1 MIESPKHQVG
11 IVTFGTDGASSHPR
25 PAVNC
30 SLRPRPPQPRA
41 DWRVIDHLAET
52 DNDLFEDEEPDCYA
66 NIVVRPL
73 SLSLSSLASRL
84 TVRRLTLTH
93 ARVAR
98 QMDRPVCPTD
108 LDGIRHIMD
117 MKNGGRKGDCLD
129 AVIVATDSV
138 FKATNV
144 GPKTKP
150 GKKRVIVITNAKV
163 PCDMSE
169 ETCTMVQRGLEQG
182 GISLEFIGIGW
193 EEDENECFETP
204 MQRKLD
210 EMCAQSGGGCQ
221 PVKQVSDARLV
232 SMKITAGN
240 SKYRGDFEI
249 SPDVKIPCWVLGR
262 VVEDKFPSL
271 KKVSLVTE
279 QDPEDEAEG
288 KGRKYGNTAMERQY
302 KSLTEEDHILRP
314 EAMVKGYKYGR
325 DRVPFSK
332 VDEAVLKYEADKCL
346 QLICFVKRE
355 QIPRH
360 VFTEGVDWIVP
371 PGKAGDDPAEKEKRA
386 AVALN
391 ALAHAMFEEE
401 RIAIVRFVKRNK
413 GAPSLCAIYPV
424 RVDSDVKDDRFA
436 QGDDDDDDE
445 DEDGAKKVPDAPY
458 HLYLT
463 YLPFAEDHRDVIFPP
478 VPDKMQPNKEE
489 LNVMDRLI
497 DTMHL
502 DRACEQLDES
512 NGQVEGVDADPAWEG
527 CLDAELKSIEC
538 WLDPSMSGLP
548 NPVLQRFYAAVQQ
561 RALDAVDEPPSAL
574 APGGYLLEGGKCEH
588 LSEPQGLLCKA
599 RPDANKAMDQLRMF
613 PRQFNHDLARKRNFS
628 TVDTASDHNASGLN
642 TLIDDT
648 ATKKLKGSDGSDGL
662 VGAGIG
668 LTQRDA
674 ATTQIGMSNPIA
686 DFEKVWQNTPEEAF
700 RQMAGV
706 INQMVSQSV
715 RGHLYG
721 KAIKCLRQLRKACK
735 SDEDWEPLNGYL
747 RELKGKHGVTG
758 KPNHDFWGE
767 IVEAGVTL
775 INDDECEDADSTA
788 QQAHEFIA
796 GGAPRQAAAA
806 APRPVAAA
814 VDEDDLFDEL
824 D

>member
-1 MIESPKHQVG
+1 
-11 IVTFGTDGASSHPR
+11 
-25 PAVNC
+25 
-30 SLRPRPPQPRA
+30 
-41 DWRVIDHLAET
+41 
-52 DNDLFEDEEPDCYA
+52 
-66 NIVVRPL
+66 
-73 SLSLSSLASRL
+73 
-84 TVRRLTLTH
+84 
-93 ARVAR
+93 
-98 QMDRPVCPTD
+98 MDRPVCPTD

-169 ETCTMVQRGLEQG
+169 ETCTMVQQGLEQG
-182 GISLEFIGIGW
+182 GIALEFIGIGW
-193 EEDENECFETP
+193 EEDDEQLFATP

-210 EMCAQSGGGCQ
+210 EMSLQSGGGCQ
-221 PVKQVSDARLV
+221 PVTQVSDARMV
-232 SMKITAGN
+232 AMKITAGN
-240 SKYRGDFEI
+240 SKFRGDFEI
-249 SPDVKIPCWVLGR
+249 SPDVKIPCWVMGR

-371 PGKAGDDPAEKEKRA
+371 PGKVGDDPAEKEKRA

-391 ALAHAMFEEE
+391 ALAHAMFEQE
-401 RIAIVRFVKRNK
+401 RVAIVRFVKRNK
-413 GAPSLCAIYPV
+413 SSPSLCAIYAV
-424 RVDSDVKDDRFA
+424 RVDKDVSDIRFA
-436 QGDDDDDDE
+436 QADNDDDESADDDE
-445 DEDGAKKVPDAPY
+445 DAPKKLPDAPY

-478 VPDKMQPNKEE
+478 VPEKMQPSKDE

-502 DRACEQLDES
+502 DRAKDQLFEI
-512 NGQVEGVDADPAWEG
+512 NGELDGAEGDPAWEG
-527 CLDAELKSIEC
+527 RLDAEARSITC

-561 RALDAVDEPPSAL
+561 RALDPVDEPPSAL
-574 APGGYLLEGGKCEH
+574 APGGFVGEGGWCEH
-588 LSEPQGLLCKA
+588 LREPQGLLCKA
-599 RPDANKAMDQLRMF
+599 RPEANKAMDQLRMF
-613 PRQFNHDLARKRNFS
+613 RREFNHDLARKRNFS
-628 TVDTASDHNASGLN
+628 TVDTAGADDAGGLN

-648 ATKKLKGSDGSDGL
+648 ATKKLKGGDGSDGL
-662 VGAGIG
+662 VGGGDGG
-668 LTQRDA
+668 LTQCDA

-700 RQMAGV
+700 QQMAGV

-747 RELKGKHGVTG
+747 RELKGKHGMFG

-767 IVEAGVTL
+767 IVTAGVTL
-775 INDDECEDADSTA
+775 INDVECEDADATEE
-788 QQAHEFIA
+788 QAHLFIN
-796 GGAPRQAAAA
+796 GGASRPAAAA
-806 APRPVAAA
+806 APRPAPAP